1 MLFRLL
7 DEDEDSDRNRSATE
21 RSYLPSACLGFN
33 CTGRADG
40 VYEEGCQTA
49 TRCVN
54 QTASHLTCMLPKV
67 INSAT
72 WLCDSALNVN
82 TPCGTFRDCSIRDDG
97 GFPDLETHCAWYF
110 MCSYGI
116 FYGHHKCAG
125 GLVWNSVL
133 QTCDF
138 PGNTLPPCG
147 TKP

>member
-1 MLFRLL
+1 MSIAMQPNNCLIYPPSERVFGVQLHGAGRWGVRGGLP
-7 DEDEDSDRNRSATE
+7 DGHQVRQSDCQPPNLHATQGHQ
-21 RSYLPSACLGFN
+21 LGYMAF
-33 CTGRADG
+33 
-40 VYEEGCQTA
+40 
-49 TRCVN
+49 
-54 QTASHLTCMLPKV
+54 
-67 INSAT
+67 
-72 WLCDSALNVN
+72 ALNVN